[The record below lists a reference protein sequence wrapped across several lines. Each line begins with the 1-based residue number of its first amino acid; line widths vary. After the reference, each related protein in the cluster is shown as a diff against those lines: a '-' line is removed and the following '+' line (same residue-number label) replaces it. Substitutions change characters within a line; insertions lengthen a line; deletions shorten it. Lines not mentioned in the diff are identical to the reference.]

1 MPLTEDFWPQLFY
14 RVTIVMPEQD
24 TLITLITSSEVN
36 VSPSPRDTECGERDG
51 VFDEQSVVLCRQQQR
66 RTETETRSDF
76 K

>member
-36 VSPSPRDTECGERDG
+36 VSPSPRDAESWERDG